1 MTHGDQQDNRGDPAR
16 PVEILS
22 SSAEKPASSQAMR
35 RSRWLTPR
43 FVVPLLLAVVAG
55 AVLLAQNFSNTPDPS
70 AQALAYTASAQDT
83 INVGGGANGVTV
95 DPKARRLYV
104 AGTSP
109 STGRGT
115 LSIIDPESKTV
126 DATIEVGKYPGKIT
140 IGPDGRTV
148 YVAVDTGLA
157 VVDTQA
163 GVVSDTVEL
172 GGHPRGLTLVGTDL
186 YVAHPSSFDPTKLQ
200 PGDKLG
206 DKMPTVS
213 VIDTKTNTVTA
224 TLSTGFQEP
233 LAIAADPAFL
243 TVYVVNI
250 ANELTQIDTRFR
262 MPVKTSQ
269 IDPGK
274 IVAIMGLAVQG
285 GRLYAAGADPTQ
297 GMLRDIT
304 GGVPGRAISL
314 PGQPGQVVIDGKT
327 AYVIIPDVMAT
338 EAVPDVPA
346 SGEFPGITGH
356 PARHA
361 RDGGLAIVDLDARA
375 VTDIVQVGASPLGVT
390 VDPDTHTVYVANE
403 DATVSVIKRS
413 S

>member
-22 SSAEKPASSQAMR
+22 SSVEKPASRQAMR

-43 FVVPLLLAVVAG
+43 FVVPLLLVVVGA
-55 AVLLAQNFSNTPDPS
+55 AVLLARNFSTTPDPD
-70 AQALAYTASAQDT
+70 AQPLTYTTSAQDT
-83 INVGGGANGVTV
+83 ITVAGGATGVAV

-115 LSIIDPESKTV
+115 LSIIDPQSKTV

-148 YVAVDTGLA
+148 YVAVDAGVA
-157 VVDTQA
+157 VVDPQA
-163 GVVSDTVEL
+163 GVVSGTVEL
-172 GGHPRGLTLVGTDL
+172 GGHPRGLALVGTDL

-213 VIDTKTNTVTA
+213 VIDTKTNTVTK
-224 TLSTGFQEP
+224 TLSAGFQEP

-250 ANELTQIDTRFR
+250 ANELTQIDTRLKA
-262 MPVKTSQ
+262 PLKTSQ

-304 GGVPGRAISL
+304 GGVAGRAISL

-346 SGEFPGITGH
+346 RGEFPGITGH
-356 PARHA
+356 PARQA
-361 RDGGLAIVDLDARA
+361 RDGGLVIVDLDARA
-375 VTDIVQVGASPLGVT
+375 VTDVVQVGASPLGVT
-390 VDPDTHTVYVANE
+390 VDPDTHTVYVAND
-403 DATVSVIKRS
+403 DATVSVISRPS
-413 S
+413 